1 MDIIYKVLGFII
13 FWVVAL
19 GAFAILFAFAISEIR
34 KTHLFKKTR
43 EWFNLYIFRVTIE
56 TINLRI
62 AYRDYGKHFGERL
75 IAKYRLRNIKKAR
88 AKSLIFKH

>member
-1 MDIIYKVLGFII
+1 MEIIYKVLGFII
-13 FWVVAL
+13 FWVVAV
-19 GAFAILFAFAISEIR
+19 GAFVLLFAFVISDLR

-43 EWFNLYIFRVTIE
+43 ELLNLYVFRVTIE
-56 TINLRI
+56 TENLRL

-88 AKSLIFKH
+88 TKSLIFKN